1 MSTILLIDAD
11 SARRSALEAQ
21 IAALCNQVILA
32 PTGDEGLRRW
42 ADNLVD
48 VDIVVLSLHLPD
60 MAGVEVFDLAR
71 QFGWK
76 QPVIVLAAEDEMEE
90 ALQSWR
96 RGAISCLLGAIDL
109 PTVEAALRQAETA
122 RAYTTALSRRLHDVR
137 SPLAAII
144 MQLEMLSNPNI
155 TLKDSER
162 CALMAATVHQSKRLL
177 NHIDSFYRR

>member
-1 MSTILLIDAD
+1 MSTVLLIDAD
-11 SARRSALEAQ
+11 SARCAALEPQISALR
-21 IAALCNQVILA
+21 NQVILA

-42 ADNLVD
+42 SDNS

-76 QPVIVLAAEDEMEE
+76 QPVIVLATEEEMEE

-96 RGAISCLLGAIDL
+96 RGAIACLLGSVDA
-109 PTVEAALRQAETA
+109 PAVETVLRQAESACTNE
-122 RAYTTALSRRLHDVR
+122 TALSRRLHDLR
-137 SPLAAII
+137 SPMAAII
-144 MQLEMLSNPNI
+144 MQLEMLSNPDI
-155 TLKDSER
+155 MLDDTER
-162 CALMAATVHQSKRLL
+162 CALIAATVNKSKCLL